1 MIYYCPSLYAEE
13 IIYRWYPWKVVN
25 SVVVWASNTHL
36 LNHLGCEYL
45 LEMDI
50 IFAVLSSD
58 ASCEEMTHSTFKS
71 TVHTETKKKCVY
83 SNKFYDII
91 PSVKYRLRWAWRS
104 ERDRLFTGITNR
116 MLMYIFPTSLYHKTP
131 HSCCHEKSAI
141 KLRWAPP
148 PLQLRTLH
156 VEQCLSCHK
165 VFMTLPT
172 YYNFVTSYVLMLFTG
187 KCMSPVYKS
196 SKFPHI
202 FCL

>member
-1 MIYYCPSLYAEE
+1 MLVVKKWHTRPL
-13 IIYRWYPWKVVN
+13 KVQF
-25 SVVVWASNTHL
+25 TQ
-36 LNHLGCEYL
+36 
-45 LEMDI
+45 
-50 IFAVLSSD
+50 
-58 ASCEEMTHSTFKS
+58 KR
-71 TVHTETKKKCVY
+71 KKKLY
-83 SNKFYDII
+83 TQTNFNDII

-131 HSCCHEKSAI
+131 HSCCHGKSAI

-172 YYNFVTSYVLMLFTG
+172 YYIFVTSYVLMLFTG

-196 SKFPHI
+196 SKVSTHFLPLGSTHI
-202 FCL
+202 ACRSNGLYTHHSPSHLENSYLFFYILGQL